1 MRNGKMKNRGM
12 ATLLVMLVIMFSVA
26 VRNTNAL
33 VEPGVYTNPVPPGYG
48 FIDFEEGIDGQV
60 ISSTLSGLIFT
71 TTLGYDWIYSDIR
84 TGYYN
89 ARSLTDPSVNFG
101 DYVVNG
107 YICAWLGPNMGQGR
121 IDFVNGTGSYLS
133 VLTSTYSGLCIDAYD
148 SNNNLIA
155 TSGWATGN
163 LYSYTFTRLT
173 VQAPNMAYVIVH
185 DTGNYWLIDDLVTD
199 AGGVQRAYTYEKE
212 GLEQLDQHARVQ
224 WGNNWCV
231 PTSTGTSLAW
241 FAENGYPNLVPDP
254 DGDGIDEEDK
264 YNVIDQLG
272 NYMNTD
278 PNAGT
283 TLANFEQGL
292 RDYITDAGYGDDFIV
307 QSFGNPTY
315 QQFTDELTAG
325 EDVLLVYNRHM
336 VVGRAVNEMSPP
348 RNVGIMNPWTGSYE
362 DETWDDL
369 SPWYMASV
377 SPVVG
382 STTYDA
388 KTTYSAILYGYVFVV
403 DGNTYVINAT
413 YFNEVY
419 VVDGEVFGVVDGTV
433 YNTTGT
439 VYGLANRTVI
449 IADGT
454 YFPVTGSVYI
464 VNGTYNLVT
473 TATDH
478 DITITGIT
486 STKTVVGEGFASQID
501 IIVRN
506 MGTEDETNIQITIYA
521 NTTVVGVQT
530 ISSLSRGSFTTLAFT
545 WNTTGFAKGNYLISA
560 SITPVSGETDTD
572 DNVLVAGE
580 CVCVSIVGDLDCDR
594 DVDLYDAVGL
604 LVHYGAKA
612 GQPEFNPNF
621 DIDGD
626 GDIDLYDAVALL
638 VHYGEKDP

>member
-1 MRNGKMKNRGM
+1 MRNGKMKNRRM
-12 ATLLVMLVIMFSVA
+12 VTLLVMLIVMFSVV
-26 VRNTNAL
+26 VRNTSAL
-33 VEPGVYTNPVPPGYG
+33 VEPGVYTNPVPLGYG
-48 FIDFEEGIDGQV
+48 FIDFEEGIDGQT
-60 ISSTLSGLIFT
+60 IKSTLPGLNFT
-71 TTLGYDWIYSDIR
+71 TTLGYDWVYSDIR

-101 DYVVNG
+101 HYVVNG

-155 TSGWATGN
+155 TSGWASGN
-163 LYSYTFTRLT
+163 LYTYTFTRLT
-173 VQAPNMAYVIVH
+173 VQAPNMAYVIIH

-199 AGGVQRAYTYEKE
+199 AGGVERAYTYEKE
-212 GLEQLDQHARVQ
+212 GLEQLDQHARAE

-254 DGDGIDEEDK
+254 GGDGIDEEDK

-272 NYMNTD
+272 DYMNTNPD
-278 PNAGT
+278 AGT
-283 TLANFEQGL
+283 TLANFERGL
-292 RDYITDAGYGDDFIV
+292 RDYITDAGYGGDFIV
-307 QSFGNPTY
+307 QTFQNPTY
-315 QQFTDELTAG
+315 QQFTNELTAD
-325 EDVLLVYNRHM
+325 EDVLLVYQRHM
-336 VVGRAVNEMSPP
+336 VVGRAVNENAPP

-388 KTTYSAILYGYVFVV
+388 KTTYAELYGYVFVV

-419 VVDGEVFGVVDGTV
+419 VIDGEVFGVVDGTV

-439 VYGLANRTVI
+439 VYGFADRTVI
-449 IADGT
+449 IVDGT
-454 YFPVTGSVYI
+454 YFPVMGSVYI
-464 VNGTYNLVT
+464 VNGTYTLT
-473 TATDH
+473 TPWTDH
-478 DITITGIT
+478 DIAITGIT
-486 STKTVVGEGFASQID
+486 STKTVVGEGFACPID

-506 MGTEDETNIQITIYA
+506 MGTEDETNIQITVYA
-521 NTTVVGVQT
+521 NTTVIGIQT
-530 ISSLSRGSFTTLAFT
+530 IFSLARGNFTTLSFA
-545 WNTTGFAKGNYLISA
+545 WNTSGFTKGGYTISA
-560 SITPVSGETDTD
+560 SATPVPSETDTA
-572 DNVLVAGE
+572 DNALGADE
-580 CVCVSIVGDLDCDR
+580 CVCISIPGDVDCDR
-594 DVDLYDAVGL
+594 DVDLYDAVKL
-604 LVHYGAKA
+604 LVRYGAKKD
-612 GQPEFNPNF
+612 QPEYDPNC

-626 GDIDLYDAVALL
+626 GHIDLYDAVMLL
-638 VHYGEKDP
+638 THYGQKYP